1 MMLHDKCRWR
11 RMMSMLM
18 NICEYNIWLQTSSP
32 WIKSQYDFNVAM
44 KEKFRNVWENVV
56 SESVSVSDNE
66 RSLEIIDSWVN
77 EWRIK
82 VLDKENDIAMIRS
95 LNYEDDLNKCESEFI
110 KSEET
115 ETFKK
120 IE

>member
-1 MMLHDKCRWR
+1 M
-11 RMMSMLM
+11 
-18 NICEYNIWLQTSSP
+18 
-32 WIKSQYDFNVAM
+32 
-44 KEKFRNVWENVV
+44 